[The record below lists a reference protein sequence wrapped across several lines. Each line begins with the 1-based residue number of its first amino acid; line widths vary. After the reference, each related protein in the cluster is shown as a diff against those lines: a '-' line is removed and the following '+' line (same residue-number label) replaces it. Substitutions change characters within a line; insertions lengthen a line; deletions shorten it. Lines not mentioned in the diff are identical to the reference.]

1 MKILITES
9 NGYSKEAI
17 SIYESIGEVILG
29 HSNLEI
35 IEKNLPSTDIL
46 VIKLNFN
53 FGLEHLEKAKNL
65 KFIVTSTTGT
75 NHIILPKNSEIKIV
89 SLQNETEFL
98 KNITPTAELTWALI
112 LALHRKL
119 TSSIESVKN
128 GEWSRDKFIGEEIK
142 GKKIGILGLGRIG
155 QMVGKIAKAFEME
168 VLFFDK
174 EGKVLEGND
183 AFKNVSLDRLFL
195 ESDILTI
202 HIPSSKDNIGFV
214 NKNLLS
220 KMKVNS
226 YLINTS
232 RGDVLDEEFLLEMLA
247 KKKISGAALD
257 VLSDEILGGEN
268 WTKINKLIN
277 SDFLGKNLLITPHI
291 GGACKESMK
300 KTENFVANKLRGLVN
315 SLK

>member
-17 SIYESIGEVILG
+17 SIYENIGEVILG

-35 IEKNLPSTDIL
+35 IEKNLPSIDIL

-53 FGLEHLEKAKNL
+53 FGLELLKKAKNL

-75 NHIILPKNSEIKIV
+75 NHIILPKNSKIKIV
-89 SLQNETEFL
+89 SLQDETEFL

-112 LALHRKL
+112 LALLRKL
-119 TSSIESVKN
+119 TSSIENVKN

-168 VLFFDK
+168 VLFFDT
-174 EGKVLEGND
+174 EGKVLKEND

-268 WTKINKLIN
+268 WTKTNKLIN

-315 SLK
+315 SSK